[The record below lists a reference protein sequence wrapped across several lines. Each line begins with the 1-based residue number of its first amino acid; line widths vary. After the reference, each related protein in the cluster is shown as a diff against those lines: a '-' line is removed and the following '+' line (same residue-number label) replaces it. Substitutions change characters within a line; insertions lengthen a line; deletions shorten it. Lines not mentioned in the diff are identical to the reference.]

1 MKFHPSLL
9 LFLAASALFSC
20 QNDSQTE
27 ITKPGDRPKPKV
39 DTLKMP
45 EVGMEGAAAFDIY
58 EGQLTWTGKEDGQL
72 YGATA
77 RVNGGELSAN
87 KGYLL
92 QGKINFD
99 LGSFAIT
106 SGLAE
111 EANRKTLENKIKGA
125 TFLNVAKYPT
135 ATFVFKEVLPSN
147 IAAFNTVLEGD
158 LTLRDKSVVLNIPA
172 KVTVTN
178 AECTLESVSFGINAA
193 NWGMKMP
200 GEKGGKTGDTPGQ
213 LSADNISLTLSL
225 KAKPR

>member
-1 MKFHPSLL
+1 MKFLSSLL
-9 LFLAASALFSC
+9 LFLAGSLLSSC

-27 ITKPGDRPKPKV
+27 ITKPGDKPKPKV

-45 EVGMEGAAAFDIY
+45 EVGMEGAATFDIY

-77 RVNGGELSAN
+77 RVSGGELSAN

-92 QGKINFD
+92 EGKINFD

-106 SGLAE
+106 SGVA

-147 IAAFNTVLEGD
+147 IEAFNAVLEGA

-172 KVTVTN
+172 KVKATG

-200 GEKGGKTGDTPGQ
+200 GEKGGKTGDTPGL